1 LIIHR
6 SVFFFLLLNQVIMK
20 IKDHRI
26 DHDHVREVQI
36 DFHHR
41 IIINNHYNEIIIDR
55 REIIIIFMTEEI
67 IDIDRIMG
75 MIIEVVVVVE
85 IDLVKR

>member
-1 LIIHR
+1 
-6 SVFFFLLLNQVIMK
+6 
-20 IKDHRI
+20 
-26 DHDHVREVQI
+26 
-36 DFHHR
+36 
-41 IIINNHYNEIIIDR
+41 
-55 REIIIIFMTEEI
+55 MTEEI